1 MEVKDRKEQKRVS
14 KQTFNKHSL
23 LLTSSFVCGMDVL
36 WDWWCWTQLLSIV
49 SSKWQQKRITYL
61 SLCEG
66 GLWRIWRTYEW
77 SVEKKNRLEGEYWH
91 MGYQLPNRKT
101 IHNMHVC
108 QRERYVTVNHTLTQT
123 YWSSSFGLCGWCR
136 VSMWPRSGVLGVGQ
150 GWDTLFVWMGLWIQ
164 RDYCIRFGSLTA
176 LTVSVFVSV

>member
-1 MEVKDRKEQKRVS
+1 MMSSEIDDVE
-14 KQTFNKHSL
+14 HS
-23 LLTSSFVCGMDVL
+23 
-36 WDWWCWTQLLSIV
+36 CWAFSPP
-49 SSKWQQKRITYL
+49 SDNRRETYHL

-66 GLWRIWRTYEW
+66 DLWRIWRTYEW

-91 MGYQLPNRKT
+91 MGYQFPNRKT
-101 IHNMHVC
+101 FHNMHVC
-108 QRERYVTVNHTLTQT
+108 QREKYVTVNHTLTQPCL
-123 YWSSSFGLCGWCR
+123 SSSFGLCEWCR
-136 VSMWPRSGVLGVGQ
+136 VSMWPRSGVLGVGY